1 MKESNQNIIIRPNTS
16 KYQLMLLGIILLY
29 FLGII
34 VGKSTHNVTD
44 QLVQTFFY
52 LIASISLVIWA
63 ITTFLSSKSKAKIIV
78 SPNYLKF
85 VTENAIM
92 EVSFKEIKNFT
103 YIYKNLQEYL
113 AIIFKSSKPF
123 TLTRSDRFMF
133 LTPSDFVKPPL
144 PAELHNAI
152 ILNITSLGEKQI
164 NKFIRSIK
172 ENHPQISIT
181 DSNN

>member
-113 AIIFKSSKPF
+113 AIIFK
-123 TLTRSDRFMF
+123 
-133 LTPSDFVKPPL
+133 
-144 PAELHNAI
+144 
-152 ILNITSLGEKQI
+152 
-164 NKFIRSIK
+164 
-172 ENHPQISIT
+172 
-181 DSNN
+181 